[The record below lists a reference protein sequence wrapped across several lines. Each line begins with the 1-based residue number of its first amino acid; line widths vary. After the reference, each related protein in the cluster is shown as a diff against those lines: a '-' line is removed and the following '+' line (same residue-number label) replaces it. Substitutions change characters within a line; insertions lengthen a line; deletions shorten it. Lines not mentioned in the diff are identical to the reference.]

1 MKNINTTAAMQA
13 IPAQRPAMKAGPKLA
28 SAAVLA
34 WVAVLAACSSTPPTA
49 QMAVSKAAVERADT
63 SAAVDAPVEVAAA
76 RAKLNLA
83 NAAFAKQDFELARRL
98 AEQAEADAALAESQ
112 ARSVRSARA
121 LAEVREGIR
130 QLRDEMSRK

>member
-1 MKNINTTAAMQA
+1 MKNLA
-13 IPAQRPAMKAGPKLA
+13 IPQRPLMNR
-28 SAAVLA
+28 AAHTLLWTSLIA
-34 WVAVLAACSSTPPTA
+34 LLAACASDPPTA
-49 QMAVSKAAVERADT
+49 QMAVSQAAVERAD
-63 SAAVDAPVEVAAA
+63 SAAGADAPAEVAAA
-76 RAKLNLA
+76 RHRLSQA
-83 NAAFAKQDFELARRL
+83 NAAFANKDFEQARRL

>member
-1 MKNINTTAAMQA
+1 MKYLALTPQQQQRQQHPRVALPFVSLVLIAA
-13 IPAQRPAMKAGPKLA
+13 L
-28 SAAVLA
+28 S
-34 WVAVLAACSSTPPTA
+34 ACSSTPPTA

-76 RAKLNLA
+76 RQKLSLA
-83 NAAFAKQDFELARRL
+83 NAAFANKDFELARRL

>member
-1 MKNINTTAAMQA
+1 MKNLAISQRQPLRRAAFTLLSGSLIA
-13 IPAQRPAMKAGPKLA
+13 LLGACA
-28 SAAVLA
+28 SD
-34 WVAVLAACSSTPPTA
+34 PPTA

-63 SAAVDAPVEVAAA
+63 AAAVDAPVEVAAA
-76 RAKLNLA
+76 RLKLSQA
-83 NAAFAKQDFELARRL
+83 NAAFANKDFELARRL
-98 AEQAEADAALAESQ
+98 AEQAEADAVLAESQ

>member
-1 MKNINTTAAMQA
+1 MQTFGE
-13 IPAQRPAMKAGPKLA
+13 AMKYLA
-28 SAAVLA
+28 LTPHQQQQHPRVALPFFSLVLIAALS
-34 WVAVLAACSSTPPTA
+34 ACSSTPPTA

-76 RAKLNLA
+76 RQKLSLA
-83 NAAFAKQDFELARRL
+83 NAAFANKDFELARRL